1 MEVRKSK
8 KHHSFDGRYS
18 EKNVKDLFKA
28 IAVGNRELITDLLDS
43 DRSLI
48 GTPYEVQYE
57 KYSDFLDDYIMKTE
71 EMLPLKWAT
80 IIGNPDIINLLRTYG
95 VDGRSK
101 SKKAR
106 SKRRSRSK
114 KARSKRRSRS
124 KKTRSKGRSR
134 SKKVRKSKRTKKY

>member
-18 EKNVKDLFKA
+18 EADTKALFKA
-28 IAVGNRELITDLLDS
+28 IASGDRELITDLLDS

-48 GTPYEVQYE
+48 GTPYEVRYE
-57 KYSDFLDDYIMKTE
+57 KYSDFMGDYIMKTE

-101 SKKAR
+101 SKK
-106 SKRRSRSK
+106 
-114 KARSKRRSRS
+114 
-124 KKTRSKGRSR
+124 TRSKGRSR
-134 SKKVRKSKRTKKY
+134 AKKVRSKGRSRGKKARSNRRSRSKKSKKI